1 MQLDTN
7 TVFTL
12 DTARA
17 IRSREGDQRAI
28 NGRSTMSVNARGIRI
43 RSRDDAGSDPPLGK
57 DRIRFRS
64 RVRDQRLS
72 VNATRD
78 RILQFTVTASGASMV
93 KRAKTSPHFTS
104 DCDHKSAVTYL
115 AGYNCDCE
123 SCLLHNAQTAGPRYK
138 QHYAGTQYVG
148 HTHVCLLSDNWYLQ
162 LSFTFSCLHDYFA
175 RRSKA

>member
-1 MQLDTN
+1 M
-7 TVFTL
+7 FTL

-104 DCDHKSAVTYL
+104 DC
-115 AGYNCDCE
+115 E

-138 QHYAGTQYVG
+138 QHYAGIQYVG